1 MTVTFPKVHVHTSS
15 PDAFFVNSFIIEGK
29 RSLVLVDT
37 QFVLSEAKALADK
50 IAALQKPVAA
60 IFITTRIPITTTV
73 SPPSWRNTQE
83 PESMQLPPP

>member
-1 MTVTFPKVHVHTSS
+1 MMATFPKIHIHTSS

-50 IAALQKPVAA
+50 IAALQKPPRRGEV
-60 IFITTRIPITTTV
+60 
-73 SPPSWRNTQE
+73 
-83 PESMQLPPP
+83 